1 MYICNTNRHN
11 PEKFEQP
18 VPFDYYSK
26 MGNKRAA
33 LFIIDAQYDFTR
45 KAGALYVR
53 GGEQV
58 VPVINDL
65 RVALKAV
72 GVHDVVLTQDWHPA
86 DHMSFAKNNPGS
98 TLFKEIDLPN
108 GTKQMMW
115 PAHCVQGSPGAEFVD
130 DLVIAE
136 SDFIVQKGCGSVD
149 SYSGFGSADGVSEIT
164 PLLAHLKRLGI
175 THIIIAGLA
184 YDYCVSYTA
193 RDSAA
198 HGFQTCVVRSGCMEI
213 SPTSS
218 ATETALMLE
227 AGVTLVAGVAGA
239 CDFAK

>member
-1 MYICNTNRHN
+1 
-11 PEKFEQP
+11 
-18 VPFDYYSK
+18 
-26 MGNKRAA
+26 MGNKRVA
-33 LFIIDAQYDFTR
+33 LIIIDAQYDFGR
-45 KAGALYVR
+45 KNGALYVT

-65 RVALKAV
+65 RMALKGV
-72 GVHDVVLTQDWHPA
+72 GVEDVVLTQDWHPA
-86 DHMSFAKNNPGS
+86 DHMSFARNNPGS

-115 PAHCVQGSPGAEFVD
+115 PAHCVQGSPGAEFLD

-136 SDFIVQKGCGSVD
+136 SDYIVQKGLGSVD

-164 PLLAHLKRLGI
+164 PLLEHLKRLHI
-175 THIIIAGLA
+175 THVVIAGLA

-198 HGFQTCVVRSGCMEI
+198 HGFQTCVVRSGCMGI
-213 SPTSS
+213 SEAGSNTESS
-218 ATETALMLE
+218 LMLE
-227 AGVTLVAGVAGA
+227 AGVTLVSDVAGA
-239 CDFAK
+239 CHFAK